1 MAPASAPYRHEG
13 QAWRAGLLRVAG
25 VDEAGRGPLAGPVV
39 AAAVL
44 VTPEHRIRGVA
55 DSKLL
60 SAERRE
66 ALFGAIHELALAVGV
81 AIVDHA
87 TIDRVNI
94 LQATRLAMLDALA
107 RLSVAPD
114 FVITD
119 FVALPGVPCPQK
131 NLVHGDVRCASVAA
145 ASIVAKVTRDRIML
159 ELDTQFP
166 EYGFARHKG
175 YGTPDH
181 LAALDRH
188 GPCPVHRRTFAG
200 VWRQGELVL
209 RKDGR
214 AAGDVTTAGRPAAPP
229 QSERQA
235 RIA

>member
-13 QAWRAGLLRVAG
+13 QAWRAGLIRVAG

-66 ALFGAIHELALAVGV
+66 ELFGAIHEQALAVGV

-119 FVALPGVPCPQK
+119 FVTLPGVPCPQK
-131 NLVHGDVRCASVAA
+131 NLVHGDLRCASVAA
-145 ASIVAKVTRDRIML
+145 ASIVAKVTRDRIMI

-200 VWRQGELVL
+200 VWRQGELFVL
-209 RKDGR
+209 EDE
-214 AAGDVTTAGRPAAPP
+214 D
-229 QSERQA
+229 
-235 RIA
+235 

>member
-13 QAWRAGLLRVAG
+13 QAWRAGLIRVVG

-60 SAERRE
+60 SPERRE
-66 ALFGAIHELALAVGV
+66 ELFDAIHEQALAVGV

-87 TIDRVNI
+87 TIDRLNI

-107 RLSVAPD
+107 RLPVAPD

-119 FVALPGVPCPQK
+119 FVTLPGVPCPQK

-145 ASIVAKVTRDRIML
+145 ASIVAKVTRDRIMRD
-159 ELDTQFP
+159 LDTQFP

-188 GPCPVHRRTFAG
+188 GPCPIHRRTFAG

-209 RKDGR
+209 EDE
-214 AAGDVTTAGRPAAPP
+214 D
-229 QSERQA
+229 
-235 RIA
+235 